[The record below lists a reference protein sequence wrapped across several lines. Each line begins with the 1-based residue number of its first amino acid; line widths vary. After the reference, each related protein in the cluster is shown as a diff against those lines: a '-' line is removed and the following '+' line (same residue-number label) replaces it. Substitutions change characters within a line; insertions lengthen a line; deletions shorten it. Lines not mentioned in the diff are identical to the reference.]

1 MLYQQKQPQNKPV
14 IMLSTFS
21 GAFDVPHRKKE
32 NKVVPAMVDL
42 YNQNMGGV
50 DSSDQVMY
58 SYAFERKSKSW
69 SKKVIFNLLTRT
81 PSNEFLYT
89 L

>member
-1 MLYQQKQPQNKPV
+1 MSYRQKQPQKKPV

-21 GAFDVPHRKKE
+21 GAFDVPHQTKE

-58 SYAFERKSKSW
+58 SCAFERKSKS
-69 SKKVIFNLLTRT
+69 
-81 PSNEFLYT
+81 
-89 L
+89 

>member
-1 MLYQQKQPQNKPV
+1 MSYRQKQPQNKPV

-21 GAFDVPHRKKE
+21 GAFDVPHQKKE
-32 NKVVPAMVDL
+32 NKVVPSMVDL

-58 SYAFERKSKSW
+58 SCAFERKSKS
-69 SKKVIFNLLTRT
+69 
-81 PSNEFLYT
+81 
-89 L
+89 